1 MIAALARNLAARSPR
16 ERLLIAALAILVV
29 PLALWFLAVVPLM
42 EQRAQAR
49 SALAEA
55 QATRAWYLARQDDIA
70 ALPVPGTVAA
80 PAAAVAPV
88 GLGGIEARLID
99 AGLRDQVGVL
109 TNVQGGSVT
118 LALDTVGF
126 GDLMAWIDGIEAEAG
141 YRLSAL
147 RLVRGT
153 GPGVV
158 DAELRLDPQEG
169 GL

>member
-1 MIAALARNLAARSPR
+1 MIAVLARSLAARSPR

-29 PLALWFLAVVPLM
+29 PLALWFLAVVPLLD
-42 EQRAQAR
+42 QRAQAR

-55 QATRAWYLARQDDIA
+55 QATRAWYLARQAEIV
-70 ALPVPGTVAA
+70 ALPAPGGAAVPEV
-80 PAAAVAPV
+80 AVAPV

-99 AGLRDQVGVL
+99 ADLRDHVGVL

-118 LALDTVGF
+118 LALDSVGF
-126 GDLMAWIDGIEAEAG
+126 GELMAWIDGIEADAG

-147 RLVRGT
+147 RLVRGR
-153 GPGVV
+153 GPGQV
-158 DAELRLDPQEG
+158 DAELRLDPREG

>member
-1 MIAALARNLAARSPR
+1 M
-16 ERLLIAALAILVV
+16 
-29 PLALWFLAVVPLM
+29 
-42 EQRAQAR
+42 
-49 SALAEA
+49 
-55 QATRAWYLARQDDIA
+55 
-70 ALPVPGTVAA
+70 TVN
-80 PAAAVAPV
+80 
-88 GLGGIEARLID
+88 GEN